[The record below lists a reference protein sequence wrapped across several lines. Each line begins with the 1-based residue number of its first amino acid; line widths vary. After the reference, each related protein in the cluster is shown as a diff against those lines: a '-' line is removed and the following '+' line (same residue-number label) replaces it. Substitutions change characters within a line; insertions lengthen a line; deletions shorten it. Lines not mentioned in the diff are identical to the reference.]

1 MKYEIKHLPK
11 SLIQITVTLSEE
23 DINSHRHKACEE
35 LSHEV
40 KIKGFRSGHIPPHVL
55 ENHLGKDIIDAHVK
69 ELAVKRSYAEA
80 VVKEKLQVVA
90 RPDVKVEKEEPFT
103 YTATVAIMPEI
114 KLKDYKSIKI
124 KKEEQKATEKD
135 IEDAIEEM
143 KRYATKYKDV
153 EREAKK
159 GDRVEVDF
167 EGFDKDDK
175 AVPSTKS
182 TNHPVILGGESLVPG
197 FEDQLVGLKKDE
209 KKEFE
214 ITFPKDYRKKDF
226 QGKKIKFKV
235 HVKRIEEPTYP
246 EIDETFVERMTGKRG
261 PVNEFKEELKKTIQ
275 AQKEAEEKKRQ
286 ENTYIEDLLKKM
298 EVEIPDSLIEDEAHH
313 ILHEMKEEIKMKGW
327 QFEKFLEQTKMKEE
341 DLLTKYK
348 TEAERRLRI
357 RLAIQEVIKLE
368 GIVVTDE
375 EIADELKKIKSMY
388 PKEEDKKIQE
398 EFDKGDLKNT
408 LANRL
413 TLNKFF
419 DKVLA

>member
-11 SLIQITVTLSEE
+11 SLVQITVTLSEE
-23 DINSHRHKACEE
+23 YINSHRHKACEE
-35 LSHEV
+35 LSQEV
-40 KIKGFRSGHIPPHVL
+40 KIKGFRTGHIPPHVL

-69 ELAVKRSYAEA
+69 ELAVKRSYADA
-80 VVKEKLQVVA
+80 VVKEKVQVVA
-90 RPDVKVEKEEPFT
+90 RPEIKVEKEEPFT
-103 YTATVAIMPEI
+103 YTATVAVMPEV

-135 IEDAIEEM
+135 IEEAIEEM

-182 TNHPVILGGESLVPG
+182 TNHPVILGEGSLVTG
-197 FEDQLVGLKKDE
+197 FEDELIGLKKDE

-235 HVKRIEEPTYP
+235 HVKRIEEPIYP
-246 EIDETFVERMTGKRG
+246 EIDETFVERMTGKRS

-275 AQKEAEEKKRQ
+275 AQKEAEEKKKQ

-298 EVEIPDSLIEDEAHH
+298 EVEIPDSLIEEEAHH

-341 DLLTKYK
+341 DLLKKYSV
-348 TEAERRLRI
+348 EAERRLRI
-357 RLAIQEVIKLE
+357 RLAIQEVIRQE

-375 EIADELKKIKSMY
+375 EIADELKKIKSLY

-413 TLNKFF
+413 ILNKFF

>member
-11 SLIQITVTLSEE
+11 SLVQITVTLSEE
-23 DINSHRHKACEE
+23 YINSHRHKACEE
-35 LSHEV
+35 LAQEV
-40 KIKGFRSGHIPPHVL
+40 KIKGFRTGHIPPHVL
-55 ENHLGKDIIDAHVK
+55 ENHLGKDTIDAHVK
-69 ELAVKRSYAEA
+69 ELAVKRSYADA
-80 VVKEKLQVVA
+80 VVKEKVQVVA
-90 RPDVKVEKEEPFT
+90 RPEIKVEKEEPFT
-103 YTATVAIMPEI
+103 YTATVAIMPEV

-182 TNHPVILGGESLVPG
+182 TNHPVILGEGSLVEG
-197 FEDQLVGLKKDE
+197 FEDELIGLKKDG

-235 HVKRIEEPTYP
+235 HVKRIEEPIYP
-246 EIDETFVERMTGKRG
+246 EIDETFVERMTGKRS

-275 AQKEAEEKKRQ
+275 AQKEAEEKKKQ
-286 ENTYIEDLLKKM
+286 ENTYIENLLKKM
-298 EVEIPDSLIEDEAHH
+298 EVEIPDSLIEEEAYH

-368 GIVVTDE
+368 GIVITDE
-375 EIADELKKIKSMY
+375 EIADELKKIKSLY

-413 TLNKFF
+413 ILNKFF

>member
-11 SLIQITVTLSEE
+11 SLVQITVTLSEE
-23 DINSHRHKACEE
+23 YINSHRHKACEE
-35 LSHEV
+35 LSQEV
-40 KIKGFRSGHIPPHVL
+40 KIKGFRTGHIPPHVL

-69 ELAVKRSYAEA
+69 ELAVKRSYADA
-80 VVKEKLQVVA
+80 VVKEKVQVVA
-90 RPDVKVEKEEPFT
+90 RPEIKVEKEEPFT
-103 YTATVAIMPEI
+103 YTATVAVMPEV

-153 EREAKK
+153 DREAKK

-182 TNHPVILGGESLVPG
+182 TNHPVILGEGSLVTG
-197 FEDQLVGLKKDE
+197 FEDELIGLKKDE

-235 HVKRIEEPTYP
+235 HVKRIEEPIYP
-246 EIDETFVERMTGKRG
+246 EIDETFVERMTGKRS

-275 AQKEAEEKKRQ
+275 AQKEAEEKKKQ

-298 EVEIPDSLIEDEAHH
+298 EVEIPDSLIEEEAHH

-341 DLLTKYK
+341 DLLTKYRV
-348 TEAERRLRI
+348 EAERRLRI

-375 EIADELKKIKSMY
+375 EITDELKKIKSLY

-413 TLNKFF
+413 ILNKFF

>member
-11 SLIQITVTLSEE
+11 SLVQITVTLSEE
-23 DINSHRHKACEE
+23 YINSHRHKACEE
-35 LSHEV
+35 LSQEV
-40 KIKGFRSGHIPPHVL
+40 KIKGFRTGHIPPHVL

-69 ELAVKRSYAEA
+69 ELAVKRSYADA
-80 VVKEKLQVVA
+80 VVKEKVQVVA
-90 RPDVKVEKEEPFT
+90 RPEIKVEKEEPFT
-103 YTATVAIMPEI
+103 YTATVAVMPEV

-153 EREAKK
+153 DREAKK

-182 TNHPVILGGESLVPG
+182 TNHPVILGEGSLVTG
-197 FEDQLVGLKKDE
+197 FEDELIGLKKDE

-235 HVKRIEEPTYP
+235 HVKRIEEPAYP
-246 EIDETFVERMTGKRG
+246 EIDETFVERMTGKRS

-286 ENTYIEDLLKKM
+286 ENTYMEDLLKKM
-298 EVEIPDSLIEDEAHH
+298 EVEIPDSLIEEEAHH

-341 DLLTKYK
+341 DLLKKYSV
-348 TEAERRLRI
+348 EAERRLRI
-357 RLAIQEVIKLE
+357 RLAIQEVIRQE

-375 EIADELKKIKSMY
+375 EIADELKKIKSLY

-413 TLNKFF
+413 ILNKFF